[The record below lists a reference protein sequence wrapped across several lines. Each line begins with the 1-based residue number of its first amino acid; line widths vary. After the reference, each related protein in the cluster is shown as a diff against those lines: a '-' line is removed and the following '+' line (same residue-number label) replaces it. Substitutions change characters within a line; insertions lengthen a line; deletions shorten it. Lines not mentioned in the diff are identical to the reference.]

1 MTVTALRQTSA
12 DRITVILDE
21 AEEIKT
27 TLGVVTEHRLY
38 AGAELDGKET
48 ETLRRDSARALAR
61 DRAISLVS
69 RRMYSRKEL
78 RDKLIQKG
86 EDADTAEYCADWLAD
101 RGFINDE
108 VYAAAVVR
116 HYAAKNLGAGRIKM
130 ELSRRGISRELWEA
144 ALAEMPENGGGL
156 ERYLRLHLPDPLDQ
170 AAARKAGAAL
180 YRRGYSWDDIRAAI
194 DRYTAQ
200 YEEFK

>member
-12 DRITVILDE
+12 DRITAVLDE

-38 AGAELDGKET
+38 TGAELDGKAAEAF
-48 ETLRRDSARALAR
+48 RRDSARALAR
-61 DRAISLVS
+61 DRAITMVS
-69 RRMYSRKEL
+69 RRMYSRREL

-86 EDADTAEYCADWLAD
+86 EDADSAEYCADWLAE

-108 VYAAAVVR
+108 VYASAVVR

-130 ELSRRGISRELWEA
+130 ELSRRGISRELWDA
-144 ALAEMPENGGGL
+144 ALAEMPEADDGL
-156 ERYLRLHLPDPLDQ
+156 ERYLRLHLPDPHDLT
-170 AAARKAGAAL
+170 ASRKVGAAL
-180 YRRGYSWDDIRAAI
+180 YRRGYAWDDIRAAI

-200 YEEFK
+200 YEEIQ